1 LVEIDELAFQAAT
14 LVEVA
19 AGHLEPSSLGKATR
33 LQRLEAGGTGQPFD
47 RRRSRVVVGRI
58 EEHRPLRL
66 ATYRAR
72 EGVCAERA
80 ECLYV
85 VRARGEQRGD
95 HRGGRLSF
103 GKCPDHLPAL
113 VEPERVGRVDDDLV
127 LEQARVRC
135 KQFLDRVE
143 PDGEND
149 GVGIRDRF
157 FDRGRARELT

>member
-1 LVEIDELAFQAAT
+1 LVEIDELAVQAAT

-19 AGHLEPSSLGKATR
+19 AGHLESSGVGKAAR

-47 RRRSRVVVGRI
+47 RRRSRVVVGRV

-66 ATYRAR
+66 ATCRAR
-72 EGVCAERA
+72 EGVRAECA

-85 VRARGEQRGD
+85 VRACGEESGD
-95 HRGGRLSF
+95 HRAGRLSF

-113 VEPERVGRVDDDLV
+113 VEPERVRGVDDDLV

-135 KQFLDRVE
+135 DQFLDRVE
-143 PDGEND
+143 PDGEDD
-149 GVGIRDRF
+149 GVGVRDRL
-157 FDRGRARELT
+157 FDRGSARELT